1 MKHERYII
9 NDEEIALLNQYDGIE
24 NQQNGPCRYDN
35 FDKDSLAMFCRMK
48 DRSNDLFI
56 KRYQAA
62 REVIDLIAKTV
73 GINPAD
79 TSFWRYAP
87 DIDGSSPIVGIIE
100 EWVSRSGEKAQL
112 KRKVKELEQ
121 ENSVLRS
128 LIQK

>member
-24 NQQNGPCRYDN
+24 NPQNGPCRYDN

-48 DRSNDLFI
+48 DRSNDLFK
-56 KRYQAA
+56 KRDKEE
-62 REVIDLIAKTV
+62 REMIELIGKTV
-73 GINPAD
+73 GIKPAE
-79 TSFWRYAP
+79 TRVWHYAT
-87 DIDGSSPIVGIIE
+87 DIEGSAPIGGIIE